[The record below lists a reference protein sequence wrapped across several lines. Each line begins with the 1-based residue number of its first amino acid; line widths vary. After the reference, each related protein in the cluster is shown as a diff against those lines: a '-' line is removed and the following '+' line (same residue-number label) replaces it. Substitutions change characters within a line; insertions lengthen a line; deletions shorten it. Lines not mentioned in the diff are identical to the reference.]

1 MSERQPQTAVV
12 TGGAGFLGSHVCDE
26 LLSRGLRVVCVDN
39 LITGD
44 EANLR
49 HHDGDARFGFLR
61 RDVSEPFD
69 VDGPV
74 DCVLHLASPA
84 SPVDFARYPIEI
96 LRVGSVGTENALKLA
111 QAKGARFLLASTSE
125 VYGDPEVHP
134 QPEEYHGNV
143 NPIGPR
149 AVYDEA
155 KRFGEALTMAYRRV
169 HGVDIKIA
177 RIFNT
182 YGPRMRLDD
191 GRVVPNF
198 IFQALRGEALTVYGD
213 GSQTRSFCY
222 VSDLVDGLLRLV
234 ESAEIG
240 PINIGNDR
248 EMTVIDLARLIVSL
262 TNSRSEVRFL
272 PAPKDDPKVRRPDLT
287 KARALLGYEPQVP
300 PERGLARTIEWF
312 GERLAQHTC

>member
-26 LLSRGLRVVCVDN
+26 LLTRGWRVVCVDN

-44 EANLR
+44 EANLQ

-169 HGVDIKIA
+169 HGVDTKIA

-222 VSDLVDGLLRLV
+222 VSDLVDGLLRLLD
-234 ESAEIG
+234 SAESG
-240 PINIGNDR
+240 PINIGNDH
-248 EMTVIDLARLIVSL
+248 EMAVIDLARLIISL

-312 GERLAQHTC
+312 GERLAQHSS